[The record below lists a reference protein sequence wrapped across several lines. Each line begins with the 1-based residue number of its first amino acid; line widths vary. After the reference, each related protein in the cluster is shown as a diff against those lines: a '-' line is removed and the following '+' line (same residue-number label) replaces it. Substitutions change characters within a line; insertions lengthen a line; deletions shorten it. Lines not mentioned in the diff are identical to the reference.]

1 MSTIFPGG
9 LNQCLPPTILI
20 ESGGSLTKSGTIYL
34 GIQALNEAGVNFCSD
49 LVVANYSAGNK
60 IRVQFNSLNRT
71 DGTLFP
77 YYLLIA
83 SPDNNKA
90 NGHVIGIWKSWEDNG
105 RTLTTFSDIFLS
117 QDLHLVITPSSVA
130 SPAALPTTANQG
142 QVRTVTSLGAY
153 YLRLDTSQSIDGS
166 KVVADSGGNKWV
178 LHLGSTNYGAFPVGG
193 TTGIFGCHQPAA
205 NINAEILATNP
216 LFPRPAYTPDGS
228 GSLFDPDQPPIRLAF
243 LNIYE
248 SEMGVGRRLRLNCF
262 LNGTEP
268 ASNLLSGKIFA
279 KVLGFVNLNSGEIV
293 AENDTGDG
301 NEMEGINEW
310 VSVDSKLGFFVLQR
324 PLLLNWAIAV
334 EIAVGFKSSELQI
347 APGSTL
353 SFTLSCGVQSG
364 VLVEGGYIYRQPQGG
379 LIYKDLENTGRVIP
393 SIGGVK
399 VEKMIGGMIHGTQS
413 RIYEFLNTPSQFV
426 TGFLANTPDQ
436 KVTLS
441 RDGVATF
448 RGLETVQSSEALLAI
463 ISTAMGESEV
473 FWGGEI
479 SLSSQ
484 GISVK
489 LTYPLTADPR
499 HENGGRLADFN
510 IPSVRFYCL
519 VNGVLY
525 KQMSPSSITTGLTSQ
540 NFSFSSLTGFEVISS
555 QPSDSILGLFG
566 SPNFLISSSL
576 GSISGSVKIGVSW
589 VYNGNIVSSI
599 SQSTSSGCLPILD
612 FDSMI
617 KKIALILG

>member
-83 SPDNNKA
+83 SPNNNKA

-166 KVVADSGGNKWV
+166 KVVADSGGKKWV

>member
-20 ESGGSLTKSGTIYL
+20 ESGGSLTTSGTIYL

-60 IRVQFNSLNRT
+60 IRVQFNPLNRT

-90 NGHVIGIWKSWEDNG
+90 NGHVIGVWKSWEDNG

-130 SPAALPTTANQG
+130 NPAALPTTANQG

-268 ASNLLSGKIFA
+268 VSNLLSGKIFA

-463 ISTAMGESEV
+463 ISTAMGESEI

-484 GISVK
+484 GISVE

>member
-20 ESGGSLTKSGTIYL
+20 ESGGSLTTSGTIYL

-60 IRVQFNSLNRT
+60 IRVQFNPLNRT

-130 SPAALPTTANQG
+130 NPAALPTTANQG

-463 ISTAMGESEV
+463 ISTAMGESEI

-484 GISVK
+484 GILVE

>member
-20 ESGGSLTKSGTIYL
+20 ESGGSLTTSGTIYL

-166 KVVADSGGNKWV
+166 KVVADSGGKKWV

-268 ASNLLSGKIFA
+268 VSNLLSGKIFA

-484 GISVK
+484 GISVE

>member
-20 ESGGSLTKSGTIYL
+20 ESGGSLTTSGTIYL

-60 IRVQFNSLNRT
+60 IRVQFNPLNRT

-130 SPAALPTTANQG
+130 NPAALPTTANQG

-268 ASNLLSGKIFA
+268 VSNLLSGKIFA

-484 GISVK
+484 GISVE

>member
-20 ESGGSLTKSGTIYL
+20 ESGGSLTTSGTIYL

-60 IRVQFNSLNRT
+60 IRVQFNPLNRT

-166 KVVADSGGNKWV
+166 KVVADSGGKKWV

-463 ISTAMGESEV
+463 ISTAMGESEI

-484 GISVK
+484 GISVE

>member
-166 KVVADSGGNKWV
+166 KVVADSGGKKWV

>member
-20 ESGGSLTKSGTIYL
+20 ESGGSLTTSGTIYL

-166 KVVADSGGNKWV
+166 KVVADSGGKKWV

>member
-20 ESGGSLTKSGTIYL
+20 ESGGSLTTSGTIYL

-60 IRVQFNSLNRT
+60 IRVQFNPLNRT

-130 SPAALPTTANQG
+130 NPAALPTTANQG

-166 KVVADSGGNKWV
+166 KVVADSGGKKWV

-268 ASNLLSGKIFA
+268 VSNLLSGKIFA

-463 ISTAMGESEV
+463 ISTAMGESEI

-484 GISVK
+484 GISVE

>member
-20 ESGGSLTKSGTIYL
+20 ESGGSLTTSGTIYL

-60 IRVQFNSLNRT
+60 IRVQFNPLNRT

-130 SPAALPTTANQG
+130 NPAALPTTANQG

-268 ASNLLSGKIFA
+268 VSNLLSGKIFA

-463 ISTAMGESEV
+463 ISTAMGESEI

-484 GISVK
+484 GISVE